1 MFNVFYY
8 VFINHFSILKAI
20 QNSLNIPSFV
30 FFILYK
36 NELLILYFPTLKISS
51 KDVENYWE
59 LTYSRRSSC
68 LDWLRK
74 SSYF

>member
-8 VFINHFSILKAI
+8 VFINHFCILKAI

-36 NELLILYFPTLKISS
+36 NALHIDFVFSYTFRFLVQKMLKITEYLLT
-51 KDVENYWE
+51 VE
-59 LTYSRRSSC
+59 
-68 LDWLRK
+68 DQVA
-74 SSYF
+74 